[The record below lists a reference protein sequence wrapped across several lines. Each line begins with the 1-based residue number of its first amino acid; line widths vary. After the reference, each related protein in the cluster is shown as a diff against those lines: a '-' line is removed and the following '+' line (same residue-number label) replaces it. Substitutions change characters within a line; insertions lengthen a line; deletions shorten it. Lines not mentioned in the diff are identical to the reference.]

1 MFDDDLREHL
11 LATWRGEAWLLGA
24 AKMTRR
30 IVGLA
35 KTTDIETLPPEL
47 REGAA
52 RGVLRTARRWVREFE
67 ADSTPQGAE
76 EIAGEL
82 LRATTTRS

>member
-1 MFDDDLREHL
+1 MFGDDLREHL
-11 LATWRGEAWLLGA
+11 LATWRSEAWLFGA

-52 RGVLRTARRWVREFE
+52 RGVLRTARRWVRERE
-67 ADSTPQGAE
+67 GDSAPRRAE
-76 EIAGEL
+76 QVAGEL
-82 LRATTTRS
+82 LGESATR

>member
-1 MFDDDLREHL
+1 MFGDDLREHL
-11 LATWRGEAWLLGA
+11 LATWRGEAWLFGA

-35 KTTDIETLPPEL
+35 KTTDIESLPPEL

-52 RGVLRTARRWVREFE
+52 RGVLRTARQWVRESVLE
-67 ADSTPQGAE
+67 TAPRR
-76 EIAGEL
+76 AGEL
-82 LRATTTRS
+82 AGEILVATSTRG